1 MLESCCDGFARGEA
15 EAGLTVFMVWWQA
28 QFSGGEKQEVAA
40 RPCSIASNN
49 WQPAGQESKRKS
61 KRLKNKR

>member
-15 EAGLTVFMVWWQA
+15 EAGSLFLWFGGRPIFQ
-28 QFSGGEKQEVAA
+28 GGEKQEVAA